1 MSFARN
7 FAIGQQ
13 IASNAI
19 RTYREADELQAKE
32 KAGQVYKDAAEQK
45 TQTES
50 NFGEVD
56 ANAVYQGEGSD
67 GAMTNAEAASF
78 GLYTPKEDKEAGTGT
93 TRKFALGSNPS
104 ALQDKEFT
112 PNQRRAAGLRAQM
125 DFYDSRGDVDNSAK
139 ARTQIEAADNA
150 EYQAGQ
156 RKRLTDEQLRADTL
170 RDGLAGVDTT
180 TSETRTLSDVYRD
193 VGEKYKAAGDFKSY
207 REYVDTA
214 DKRDFAAA
222 GKKFTSWAQSITKE
236 TPLGQAA
243 ADLAKLFNKDGTP
256 GSVKG
261 VIPQA
266 DGSVVIGLQGGSG
279 EPVTPI
285 RVTSIEQ
292 LLSAGRAH
300 YTPESFAKIQEKKW
314 EIENDPSKRYLKFN
328 ANQTVV
334 DTTTGKVVQKGIKAG
349 GGTPVYDEDGNITGY
364 TGGGG
369 GGGGGEGKG
378 KKPKDP
384 IAATTDA
391 VMDVVKNSSDAKSLT
406 AADLMEVSASA
417 RELVANAQRQGRQI
431 DPYVAGAVLLG
442 AKANP
447 ESVKEIFNPATGRV
461 ERTVR
466 RGDDVFTIGNTD
478 ESLLQQSNPTKW
490 KAIAG
495 QFTERI
501 PKSDRDIYIKAAGG
515 DANALK
521 QLQGSIAAGLDE
533 NWARSFKA
541 QNGRAPTQEDRAA
554 ILQRGAMSLNSQLEM
569 VKASGAVEQAQ
580 KQAKMTAQE
589 KKVAEAKAAIG
600 TPDQIM
606 ALPPGKAA
614 EIYQKYGGQTD
625 GFQREA
631 LQQKMQ
637 QDRRANMNVGGL
649 RLQ

>member
-7 FAIGQQ
+7 FALGQQ

-19 RTYREADELQAKE
+19 KAYRDAEELGAKE
-32 KAGQVYKDAAEQK
+32 KAGQVYKDAAEQR

-50 NFGEVD
+50 NFGEVNAD
-56 ANAVYQGEGSD
+56 AVYQGEGAD
-67 GAMTNAEAASF
+67 GSMTNAEAASF

-93 TRKFALGSNPS
+93 TRKFGLGSNPS
-104 ALQDKEFT
+104 TWQDKEFT

-156 RKRLTDEQLRADTL
+156 RKRLLDEQAREDKL
-170 RDGLAGVDTT
+170 RDRVTGIDTK
-180 TSETRTLSDVYRD
+180 TSDSRTLSDIYREF
-193 VGEKYKAAGDFKSY
+193 GEAYLEKGDFKTY
-207 REYVDTA
+207 REYVEHA
-214 DKRDFAAA
+214 DKRDFSAAS
-222 GKKFTSWAQSITKE
+222 KKFTAWAESITKD

-261 VIPQA
+261 VISQA
-266 DGSVVIGLQGGSG
+266 DGSVVIGLQGNTG

-292 LLSAGRAH
+292 LLNAGRAH

-314 EIENDPSKRYLKFN
+314 EVQNDPSKRFLKFN
-328 ANQTVV
+328 SNQTVV
-334 DTTTGKVVQKGIKAG
+334 DTTTGKVVQQGVKA

-369 GGGGGEGKG
+369 GGGGEGKG

-384 IAATTDA
+384 LAATTDA
-391 VMDVVKNSSDAKSLT
+391 VMDVIKNSSDSKSLT

-466 RGDDVFTIGNTD
+466 RGDDVFTIGNAN

-490 KAIAG
+490 KAVAG
-495 QFTERI
+495 QFVESI
-501 PKSDRDIYIKAAGG
+501 PKADRDIYVKAAGG

-541 QNGRAPTQEDRAA
+541 QNGRAPTREDAA
-554 ILQRGAMSLNSQLEM
+554 AVLQRANQSLGSQLEM

-614 EIYQKYGGQTD
+614 EIYRQYGGQTD
-625 GFQREA
+625 AFQREA
-631 LQQKMQ
+631 LQLKMQ
-637 QDRRANMNVGGL
+637 QDRRASMNVGGL